1 MRAAVAFSGGVDST
15 AAAVLLK
22 RRGFDVLALT
32 MRLPGET
39 DPGATRAIAEAIDV
53 EHATLDVTADFESL
67 VIEPFVKGHL
77 EGLTPNPCVTC
88 NRDVKFGILLEEAR
102 KRGCEYLATGHY
114 ARIGD
119 GDGTRFKILKAVDL
133 KKDQSYVLWTL
144 SQEVLR
150 SVLFPVGE
158 LVKNEVE
165 GVVREAGAM
174 DKVHPESQDIC
185 FLRGHSY
192 YELLESR
199 APESIHAGPIVDL
212 DGKVLGRHK
221 GLAFYTIGQRHGLGL
236 GGHRALYVMELR
248 PLDNTLLVSGVED
261 RKSREFPIGGVNFI
275 SGEIPTGTILCEV
288 ATRYQGKPL
297 PAEVET
303 FPDKTGKVRY
313 TEPGPPAAPG
323 QSAVLYREDEL
334 LGGSIISG
342 KRIGY
347 DR

>member
-22 RRGFDVLALT
+22 RRGFDLLALT
-32 MRLPGET
+32 MLLPGQI
-39 DPGATRAIAEAIDV
+39 DQAATRAVAEAIAV
-53 EHATLDVTADFESL
+53 EYAALDVTADFESL
-67 VIEPFVKGHL
+67 VIEPFIRGYL

-102 KRGCEYLATGHY
+102 RRGCEYLATGHY

-119 GDGTRFKILKAVDL
+119 VDGTRFKILKAVDL

-150 SVLFPVGE
+150 SVLFPVGG
-158 LVKNEVE
+158 LSKDEVE
-165 GVVREAGAM
+165 KLVREAGVM
-174 DKVHPESQDIC
+174 DKVLPESQDIC
-185 FLRGHSY
+185 FLRGRSY

-199 APESIHAGPIVDL
+199 APESIHPGPIVDL
-212 DGKVLGRHK
+212 EGKVLGRHR

-236 GGHRALYVMELR
+236 GGHRALYVIESR
-248 PLDNTLLVSGVED
+248 PLDNTLVVGGIED
-261 RKSREFPIGGVNFI
+261 RKSREFAIHSANFI

-313 TEPGPPAAPG
+313 LEPGPPAAPG
-323 QSAVLYREDEL
+323 QSAVLYRGEEL
-334 LGGSIISG
+334 LGGTIISG

-347 DR
+347 DG

>member
-1 MRAAVAFSGGVDST
+1 MRAAIAFSGGVDST

-32 MRLPGET
+32 MLQGQI
-39 DPGATRAIAEAIDV
+39 DHAATRAIAEAIDV
-53 EHATLDVTADFESL
+53 EYAVLDVTADFESL
-67 VIEPFVKGHL
+67 VIEPFIRGYL

-102 KRGCEYLATGHY
+102 RRGCEYLATGHY

-119 GDGTRFKILKAVDL
+119 GDGSRFKILKAVDL

-150 SVLFPVGE
+150 SVLFPVGG
-158 LVKNEVE
+158 LSKDEVE
-165 GVVREAGAM
+165 KLVREAGVM
-174 DKVHPESQDIC
+174 DKVLPESQDIC
-185 FLRGHSY
+185 FLRGRSY

-261 RKSREFPIGGVNFI
+261 RKSREFAIHGVNFI
-275 SGEIPTGTILCEV
+275 SGEVPTGTILCEV

-347 DR
+347 DG